1 MTSTEWAVE
10 FTPNAEGSEL
20 PFFCVSSVS
29 GDASG
34 YGALARQLGARFPF
48 IGIQTPFSK
57 RRGNYIGSIESIAQ
71 RYVEATDWPEG
82 PFVLGGWSAGGTIAL
97 EMAQRLRA
105 HGRHDFLLIAI
116 DAPLAN
122 ISGEEI
128 GPFKYAWELSRNL
141 PFAIIHHEIWQQG
154 GPLEII
160 RAFGRR
166 LKIKIT
172 ANAEAGGMDLSAYSP
187 EAEAYVK
194 DLYRLLARGYT
205 PKPYDGSIVFCI
217 ATVGPVTHLPRR
229 RQAWESIA
237 AHGKY
242 IPLKGTHVSVVVQ
255 DFAKLA
261 EVLRR
266 EITGFG
272 ISVRP
277 VSPGRETCDLDTP
290 LDALPGRVD

>member
-1 MTSTEWAVE
+1 MKFTEWAVE
-10 FTPNAEGSEL
+10 FTANAEGSEL

-34 YGALARQLGARFPF
+34 YRPLAQQLGARFPF
-48 IGIQTPFSK
+48 IGVQTPFSK

-71 RYVEATDWPEG
+71 RYVEATDWPKG

-97 EMAQRLRA
+97 EMAQQLRA
-105 HGRHDFLLIAI
+105 HGRDDFLLIAI
-116 DAPLAN
+116 DAPLVN

-141 PFAIIHHEIWQQG
+141 PLAIIQHEIWQQG
-154 GPLEII
+154 GPLEVF

-166 LKIKIT
+166 LKIKLT
-172 ANAEAGGMDLSAYSP
+172 ANSEAGGMDLSAYSP

-194 DLYRLLARGYT
+194 DLYRLLERGYT
-205 PKPYDGSIVFCI
+205 PRPYDGPIVFCV

-229 RQAWESIA
+229 RQAWEGIA
-237 AHGKY
+237 PHGKY
-242 IPLKGTHVSVVVQ
+242 IPLKGTHVSVVVH
-255 DFAKLA
+255 DFVKLA
-261 EVLRR
+261 DVLRR

-272 ISVRP
+272 ISVRK
-277 VSPGRETCDLDTP
+277 VSPDRKKCGLDRP
-290 LDALPGRVD
+290 PGA